1 MGPNE
6 KSRPDDV
13 KVLGAET
20 GTATSGSL
28 HDAPASAIEDDNK
41 ALESRVTRKIDMRVV
56 PMLCALY
63 LTAYLD
69 RTNIG
74 NARLLGLEAE
84 LKMPSDGYNTAIW
97 VFFLTFPLRTSSML
111 IILQVPSNLVMARSK
126 IPPHWWLGISMTLL
140 GIVTM
145 CQGFVRS
152 PAPLY
157 VCRAI
162 MGIFEGSLGPAAALM
177 MGSYY
182 RKHEFPLRYCCF
194 TTSALVGA
202 SFSSF
207 LAYAISFMDDVQG
220 ISAWRWIFIL
230 EGLFNIVV
238 ALFTFV
244 VLPPFP
250 AESTFLA
257 PEEKQHLLDRLYRER
272 GDEADTLRGQPWMS
286 FLFDWQTWLNIVMY
300 FGADMSAAAI
310 SQFSPTILNELGW
323 TANEANLR
331 NVPIWLVGAFF
342 AVTANILAGRLKIR
356 FPFILFGATLCTIG
370 WAIQLSQANPSG
382 VRYFALYFI
391 ATGAFI
397 QLPMCVAW
405 LSANLVGRPRK
416 AVAHA
421 LQIGFG
427 NSANFVSANVFI
439 TTQRPKYPT
448 GFTTGLVITV
458 VGLVAASV
466 LEYTLWTKNKQADRR
481 EAKGEPETKLVGK
494 DGVRFRYTL

>member
-1 MGPNE
+1 MGE
-6 KSRPDDV
+6 KHPSDELKAPVADFSASTSSELCDV
-13 KVLGAET
+13 PVAE
-20 GTATSGSL
+20 
-28 HDAPASAIEDDNK
+28 DE
-41 ALESRVTRKIDMRVV
+41 ALEKRVTRKVDARVV

-84 LKMPSDGYNTAIW
+84 LGMPSDGYNTAVW
-97 VFFLTFPLRTSSML
+97 VFFLTFVLME
-111 IILQVPSNLVMARSK
+111 VPSNLVMARSR
-126 IPPHWWLGISMTLL
+126 IPPHYWLGISMTLL

-145 CQGFVRS
+145 TQGFVKS
-152 PAPLY
+152 PGPLY
-157 VCRAI
+157 ACRAI

-194 TTSALVGA
+194 TTSALIGA

-207 LAYAISFMDDVQG
+207 LAYAINFMNGVQG
-220 ISAWRWIFIL
+220 ISSWRWIFIL
-230 EGLFNIVV
+230 EGLFNICV
-238 ALFTFV
+238 ALCTFL

-250 AESTFLA
+250 AESKFLT
-257 PEEKQHLLDRLYRER
+257 PEEKQHLLDRLFRER
-272 GDEADTLRGQPWMS
+272 GDEVESLRGQPWIS
-286 FLFDWQTWLNIVMY
+286 YLFDWQTWINIVAY

-310 SQFSPTILNELGW
+310 SQFSPTILSELGW

-331 NVPIWLVGAFF
+331 NVPIWLVGALI
-342 AVTANILAGRLKIR
+342 AVTGNILAGRLKLR
-356 FPFILFGATLCTIG
+356 FPFILFGGILCTIG
-370 WAIQLSQANPSG
+370 WTIQLVQANPSG

-391 ATGAFI
+391 AIGSFL
-397 QLPMCVAW
+397 QLPLLVGW
-405 LSANLVGRPRK
+405 LSANVVGRPRK

-427 NSANFVSANVFI
+427 NSANFLSANVFLAAEK
-439 TTQRPKYPT
+439 PKYRT
-448 GFTTGLVITV
+448 GFSAGLAVTVI
-458 VGLVAASV
+458 GLVAACA
-466 LEYTLWTKNKQADRR
+466 LEVILWTKNKHADAR
-481 EAKGEPETKLVGK
+481 EARGETETKLVGK